1 MPPLPPR
8 IAVSAEDIARVVT
21 RFYARAR
28 AHPVLGPVFAA
39 HVTDWAAHEARI
51 MRFWR
56 NAILGEGGYEGSPML
71 AHRRAGDV
79 EPAHFPLWLELFDTV
94 LRDTLDPAPAAAWS
108 ALAHRIGQ
116 GLRQGVEDIGRAP
129 DIVPKLR

>member
-8 IAVSAEDIARVVT
+8 VAVTAEDIERVVV

-28 AHPVLGPVFAA
+28 VHKVLRPIFVAHI
-39 HVTDWAAHEARI
+39 TDWPVHEAKI

-79 EPAHFPLWLELFDTV
+79 QGGHFPVWLELFDTI
-94 LRDTLDPAPAAAWS
+94 LHETLPPLPAAQWS

-116 GLRQGVEDIGRAP
+116 GLRQGVEDMGRPSDA
-129 DIVPKLR
+129 VPKLR